1 MSLQVRQALHE
12 VVPTLE
18 GAPPQLL
25 AHIDALYQLS
35 LARKPTLP
43 PGAEVARYHV
53 CTYLAVERLQL
64 RLGLPP
70 PRRDK
75 IPVAP
80 RLLQRVLDDVG
91 AAVPPLPRKRS
102 APATPTKTTRP
113 RVGSPLKR
121 LRGETPRPSAFNA
134 ESPFN
139 PLPATAPAP
148 AAAEELSESPTLR
161 RLAPGFPLKQLAPG
175 SPLRRLAPG
184 SPLKQLAPGTP
195 LTPALGLTSF
205 GSPAGTASPV
215 KSKRLVSIPDLIAFC
230 NHFFIPATVTP
241 HILLSFGHL
250 RQKFAKK
257 NEWLLAC
264 GMVHTAYTR
273 INHQMLAKRIGATA
287 EFEDQLFQYQKGGL
301 MKHNM
306 MIWCS
311 IVADMLRHEAWLVEL
326 ERDYSAHRLHFVN
339 LMQQER
345 EDRGRWGPEACLGL
359 FGAMV
364 DASVMFLLPL
374 QREYYEVWL
383 QRARQQAC
391 QHAHV
396 EPQARGVE
404 PQARRGGSS

>member
-18 GAPPQLL
+18 GAPPRLL

-53 CTYLAVERLQL
+53 CTFLAVERLQH

-91 AAVPPLPRKRS
+91 AAVPPLPRKQS

-121 LRGETPRPSAFNA
+121 LQGKTPSSAFDA

-139 PLPATAPAP
+139 PLPAAAPAP
-148 AAAEELSESPTLR
+148 TAESPESSAAA
-161 RLAPGFPLKQLAPG
+161 AAG
-175 SPLRRLAPG
+175 G
-184 SPLKQLAPGTP
+184 SPLKRLAAGSPLKRLALAPLGSPAKRVALGTT
-195 LTPALGLTSF
+195 LKPALGLPV
-205 GSPAGTASPV
+205 GSPASGAASPA

-273 INHQMLAKRIGATA
+273 INHQMLAKRIGATG

-311 IVADMLRHEAWLVEL
+311 IVADMLRHEGWLVQL

-374 QREYYEVWL
+374 QRQYYEVWL
-383 QRARQQAC
+383 QRARQQA
-391 QHAHV
+391 
-396 EPQARGVE
+396 EERGERDAAEMPAGAAVRD
-404 PQARRGGSS
+404 AAA